1 MKRNESR
8 RDWCGFD
15 GVWDMI
21 LHFLDEDEMTNLLQ
35 EFVYADKTGRIQEL
49 VEDWA
54 KEQYQWVDHEK
65 IKADYEDMKMQ
76 EWKDSRGERV

>member
-1 MKRNESR
+1 MRADEIAS
-8 RDWCGFD
+8 WCGFD

-35 EFVYADKTGRIQEL
+35 EFVNSDKEGWIQEM